1 MGHIISGRYPFILEH
16 LLTKRRRQHM
26 DRWVCTVCGYVYD
39 EAKGE
44 PSKNTPPGT
53 AFSDLPDDW
62 TCPVCGAEKNAF
74 RKIEETDVHREA
86 KTTVSDVIV
95 SEMAAWGVR
104 FAFGMPGSSSLGLVD
119 AIRRNNNIQYIM
131 VRHEE
136 SAALAASAYNKLT
149 GQLAVCVTIAGP
161 GATNLSTGLYD
172 AKEDR
177 ASVLSLNGQVA
188 IQYAGPGR
196 IQEIDQDAF
205 FRPVSVY
212 NNTIYD
218 KRMAVLLLTQALKS
232 ATLLH
237 GVAQLSVPNNIQKE
251 PLEAGFCQKET
262 CIADTDIVPDER
274 RIHQAIK
281 AIEQADKPVIL
292 AGYGAY
298 SEGEAVLELAKRIG
312 APILTTFR
320 AKGILPESNEWVIG
334 ILGNV
339 GSPQAR
345 ILASE
350 SDLLITLG
358 VGFSRFTDVPPD
370 KPMVQ
375 VDINPMKLGK
385 NPQTVSLWGNCRKIL
400 PQFLDRLGSRDT
412 RADEERIRAMKK
424 EWDDIREKEADSEAI
439 PLRPP
444 FIMKILSEVIPD
456 DAVISVDV
464 GENLWWFG
472 RNFRIQRQ
480 RFAMSGY
487 LGTMGFGL
495 PGAIAGKLAY
505 PDKEVY
511 CITGDGGFAMVMAEF
526 CTAIKYGLPMIVIIL
541 NNHQLGMIQVEQMME
556 NFPNFGTDLLNPNF
570 SQFAENC
577 GGTGFAVQDP
587 DALKPALEKARSLHT
602 PVIVDIE
609 TDPKRFY

>member
-1 MGHIISGRYPFILEH
+1 M
-16 LLTKRRRQHM
+16 T
-26 DRWVCTVCGYVYD
+26 RWVCTVCGYIYD
-39 EAKGE
+39 EMKGE
-44 PSKNTPPGT
+44 PSTETPPGT
-53 AFSDLPDDW
+53 TFSDLPDSW
-62 TCPVCGAEKNAF
+62 TCPVCGAEKSAF
-74 RKIEETDVHREA
+74 RKIEEKDIHEGAR
-86 KTTVSDVIV
+86 TTVSDVII
-95 SEMAAWGVR
+95 SEMAAWGIR
-104 FAFGMPGSSSLGLVD
+104 FAFGIPGSSALGLVD
-119 AIRRNNNIQYIM
+119 AIRRSKDIRYIV

-136 SAALAASAYNKLT
+136 TAALAASAYNKLT
-149 GQLAVCVTIAGP
+149 GGMAACLTIAGP

-172 AKEDR
+172 AKEDH
-177 ASVLSLNGQVA
+177 ASVLSLNGQVE

-212 NNTIYD
+212 NNTMYD
-218 KRMAVLLLTQALKS
+218 KRMAILLLTQALKS
-232 ATLLH
+232 ATLQH

-251 PLEAGFCQKET
+251 PLEAGYCRKET
-262 CIADTDIVPDER
+262 CVTNRDIVPDIGLIQEAVD
-274 RIHQAIK
+274 RIGQAK
-281 AIEQADKPVIL
+281 RPVIL
-292 AGYGAY
+292 AGWGAY
-298 SEGEAVLELAKRIG
+298 TEGDAVLELAKRIG

-358 VGFSRFTDVPPD
+358 VGFSRFTDVPAD
-370 KPMVQ
+370 KPLIQ
-375 VDINPMKLGK
+375 VDIDPMKLGK
-385 NPQTVSLWGNCRKIL
+385 NPQTISLWGNCRKVL
-400 PQFLDRLGSRDT
+400 PQFLERLSSRDT
-412 RADEERIRAMKK
+412 NAVEEQILEMKAAWDE
-424 EWDDIREKEADSEAI
+424 IREKEADAEAS

-444 FIMKILSEVIPD
+444 YIMKILSEVIPE

-472 RNFRIQRQ
+472 RNFRIRRQ

-487 LGTMGFGL
+487 LGTMGLGL

-511 CITGDGGFAMVMAEF
+511 CITGDGGFAMLMADF
-526 CTAIKYGLPMIVIIL
+526 CTAIKYDLPIIVVIL

-556 NFPNFGTDLLNPNF
+556 NYTNFGTDLLNPDF
-570 SQFAENC
+570 ARFAEIC
-577 GGTGFAVQDP
+577 GGTGLSVHEP
-587 DALKPALEKARSLHT
+587 HALKSTLEKAKSLHA

-609 TDPKRFY
+609 TDPKRF

>member
-1 MGHIISGRYPFILEH
+1 MA
-16 LLTKRRRQHM
+16 
-26 DRWVCTVCGYVYD
+26 RWVCTVCGYIYD
-39 EAKGE
+39 EDVGE
-44 PSKNTPPGT
+44 PSTGTAPGT
-53 AFSDLPDDW
+53 TFEELPDDW
-62 TCPVCGAEKNAF
+62 TCPVCGAEKSAF
-74 RKIEETDVHREA
+74 RKLEEKDVHAGA
-86 KTTVSDVIV
+86 KTTVSDVII
-95 SEMAAWGVR
+95 SEMATWGIR
-104 FAFGMPGSSSLGLVD
+104 FAFGIPGSSSLGLVD
-119 AIRRNNNIQYIM
+119 AIRRNKDIRYIM

-149 GQLAVCVTIAGP
+149 GQLAACLTIAGP

-172 AKEDR
+172 AKEDH

-218 KRMAVLLLTQALKS
+218 KRMAMLLLTQALKS
-232 ATLLH
+232 ATLQH

-251 PLEAGFCQKET
+251 PLEAEFCRKET
-262 CIADTDIVPDER
+262 CITDIDILPDENL
-274 RIHQAIK
+274 IQKAVG
-281 AIEQADKPVIL
+281 AIEQAKRPVIL
-292 AGYGAY
+292 AGWGAY
-298 SEGEAVLELAKRIG
+298 TEGEAVLELAKRIG

-320 AKGILPESNEWVIG
+320 AKGILPESNDWVIG

-345 ILASE
+345 TLANE

-375 VDINPMKLGK
+375 VDLDPMKLGK
-385 NPQTVSLWGNCRKIL
+385 NQQTISLWGNCRKVL
-400 PQFLDRLGSRDT
+400 PRLLDTLTPRDT
-412 RADEERIRAMKK
+412 GAVRERIGKMKRA
-424 EWDDIREKEADSEAI
+424 WDATREKEADATAV

-444 FIMKILSEVIPD
+444 FIMKILSEVIPE
-456 DAVISVDV
+456 DAVITVDI

-472 RNFRIQRQ
+472 RNFRIRRQ
-480 RFAMSGY
+480 KFAMSGY
-487 LGTMGFGL
+487 LGTMAFGL
-495 PGAIAGKLAY
+495 PGAIAAKLAY
-505 PDKEVY
+505 PDKDVY
-511 CITGDGGFAMVMAEF
+511 CITGDGGFAMLMAEF
-526 CTAIKYGLPMIVIIL
+526 CTAMKYDLPIIVAVL

-556 NFPNFGTDLLNPNF
+556 NYTNFGTDLLNPDF
-570 SQFAENC
+570 AQFAENC
-577 GGTGFAVQDP
+577 GGVGFSVRQP
-587 DALKPALEKARSLHT
+587 DALKPTLEKARSLHT

-609 TDPKRFY
+609 TDPKRF